1 MSSEDRYPPLDRPP
15 SAQLIERLKD
25 FELGCA
31 AEQLGVA
38 QGLIEHRLRVTIACE
53 LDVMGRSPRH
63 AFDLI
68 MRTGQ
73 LKVADQAIVGSVQE
87 HFKVL
92 EASPVESDDD
102 ELAAM
107 FYVLAVE
114 LSYEL
119 LILAQTRRQAI
130 DMARE
135 LVCLPE
141 HAEAVE
147 LMLEP
152 LGVA

>member
-1 MSSEDRYPPLDRPP
+1 MSSEDRYPSLDGPP

-25 FELGCA
+25 FELGCVA
-31 AEQLGVA
+31 DQLGVA
-38 QGLIEHRLRVTIACE
+38 QGLVEHRLRVTIACE

-73 LKVADQAIVGSVQE
+73 LKVADQAIAGSVQE